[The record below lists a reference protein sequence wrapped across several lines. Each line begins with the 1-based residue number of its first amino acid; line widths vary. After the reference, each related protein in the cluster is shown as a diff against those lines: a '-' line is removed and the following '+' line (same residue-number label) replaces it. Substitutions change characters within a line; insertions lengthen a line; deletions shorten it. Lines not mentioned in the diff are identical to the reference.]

1 LTVTLENFGP
11 ISLTRGDVL
20 CIC

>member
-1 LTVTLENFGP
+1 LTINLENFGP
-11 ISLTRGDVL
+11 ILLTRGDVL